1 MSKLFTRP
9 HLPIYPGGEPVD
21 YTNDGAGNHN
31 LALGIYTTEDIQR
44 YIYGTRLIT
53 WDGRVY
59 KYSNAVA
66 VAYSYHGAF
75 AFENAAVGWTA
86 IPAAGVLPI
95 GSRKAVVTLGSRA
108 TDDLAGGYL
117 MTEDNSAT
125 NTCYLHGIVGN
136 NDTTTITTIYLD
148 APIPITTT
156 ESDHHEVFENPY
168 RETKAH
174 AAGSCA
180 IICVPAQTSQAGYK
194 YWGQTYGP
202 AYISPSNNT
211 LDDPGPSERQVFF
224 AGEGTT
230 GTLVEAAV
238 AIGSGQEQIAGFI
251 LNADI
256 ANAHNI
262 AGPLIMLKISI

>member
-1 MSKLFTRP
+1 MSKIFTKP
-9 HLPIYPGGEPVD
+9 HLPIYPGGEPHD
-21 YTNDGAGNHN
+21 FTDDGAGNHG
-31 LALGIYTTEDIQR
+31 LALGIYTTEDVQR
-44 YIYGTRLIT
+44 YVYGTRLIT

-75 AFENAAVGWTA
+75 AYENAALSWGANAVA
-86 IPAAGVLPI
+86 FPA
-95 GSRKAVVTLGSRA
+95 GSRVQQVAIASRA
-108 TDDLAGGYL
+108 IDDLAGAYLVTIDISATTTTYL
-117 MTEDNSAT
+117 M
-125 NTCYLHGIVGN
+125 GIVGN
-136 NDTTTITTIYLD
+136 EKSVDTTTLVYTD
-148 APIPITTT
+148 APLPILTTT
-156 ESDHHEVFENPY
+156 NDKHEVYENPY

-174 AAGSCA
+174 AGGSCA

-202 AYISPSNNT
+202 AYISPSNSS
-211 LDDPGPSERQVFF
+211 LDDPGPSERTVYW

-230 GTLVEAAV
+230 GTLVEAALAV
-238 AIGSGQEQIAGFI
+238 GSGEEQIAGFI

-262 AGPLIMLKISI
+262 AGPMIMLAISI